1 MLKMNFLFLS
11 KTDKVLRVPFEKEAP
26 DMQKFSNL
34 INQQLLAI
42 EESPFCQCHKFQTV
56 DFK

>member
-1 MLKMNFLFLS
+1 MNFLFLS